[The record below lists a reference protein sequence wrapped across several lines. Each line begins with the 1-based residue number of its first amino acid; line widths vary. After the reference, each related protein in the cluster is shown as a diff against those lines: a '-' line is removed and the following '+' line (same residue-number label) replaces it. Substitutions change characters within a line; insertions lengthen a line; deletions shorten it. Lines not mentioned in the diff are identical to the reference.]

1 MSPSTFGKR
10 QREQDKKAKAE
21 AKRQRRQQGGDTDT
35 ADEPAAEPARP
46 GAGQESTEDV
56 LAKIAELHER
66 YEAGTVSFDEF
77 EATKAELMAR
87 IVVD

>member
-10 QREQDKKAKAE
+10 QREQDKKAKAD
-21 AKRQRRQQGGDTDT
+21 AKRQRRQHSGDTD
-35 ADEPAAEPARP
+35 AAEQSAREP
-46 GAGQESTEDV
+46 DTSGANRGSTDDV

-66 YEAGTVSFDEF
+66 YDAGTVSFDEF